1 MKIGILGL
9 PLTGKTTIFSLLTN
23 KPYDGSY
30 KKDAEERVAN
40 VRDERIE
47 KLAEMYNPK
56 KTVYATLNFI
66 DIPSYNPA
74 ADRKEKNRIL
84 QMIQTV
90 DAIIL
95 VVRAFENDS
104 VPFPEG
110 AESPVDQLDTLK
122 TEMIIRDLEVVENR
136 LSRLIEQNKKKKPTK
151 EEERQVKI
159 LEEIKPILEDGKFAS
174 KIELSDED
182 KKLIS
187 SLALFTL
194 KPIIVVVNVDED
206 QLMEEEYPE
215 KEELVNA
222 CKDENFAYI
231 EICGKTEA
239 DLVELDDDEREEFMK
254 ELGIERPGIDRLS
267 KIVYDHLGL
276 ITFFTVGEDEVR
288 AWTINQGTTMKKA
301 AGKIHTDLE
310 KGFVK
315 AEVMHY
321 EDLINLGSED
331 EVKKAGLWRLAGK
344 EEIVKDGEILTIR
357 ANA

>member
-30 KKDAEERVAN
+30 KQDAEERVAN
-40 VRDERIE
+40 VMDERLE
-47 KLAEMYNPK
+47 KLTAMYNPK
-56 KTVYATLNFI
+56 KTVHATLNFI
-66 DIPSYNPA
+66 DIPSYNTS

-95 VVRAFENDS
+95 VIRAFKNSS
-104 VPFPEG
+104 VPLPEG
-110 AESPVDQLDTLK
+110 NELPIDQLDTLK

-159 LEEIKPILEDGKFAS
+159 LEEIKPVLEEGKFAS
-174 KIELSDED
+174 KIELSEED

-194 KPIIVVVNVDED
+194 KPIIVVVNIDDE
-206 QLMEEEYPE
+206 QLLDGNYPGKNELIKTCEE
-215 KEELVNA
+215 
-222 CKDENFAYI
+222 ENFAYI

-239 DLVELDDDEREEFMK
+239 DLIELDPEEKEEFMK
-254 ELGIERPGIDRLS
+254 ELGIERSGIERLS
-267 KIVYDHLGL
+267 KVVYDHLGL

-288 AWTINQGTTMKKA
+288 AWTINKGITMKKA
-301 AGKIHTDLE
+301 AGKIHSDLE

-321 EDLINLGSED
+321 NDLIRLGSEE

-344 EEIVKDGEILTIR
+344 EEIVKDGDILTIR

>member
-30 KKDAEERVAN
+30 KQDAEERVAN
-40 VRDERIE
+40 VMDERLE
-47 KLAEMYNPK
+47 KLTAMYNPK
-56 KTVYATLNFI
+56 KTVHATLNFI
-66 DIPSYNPA
+66 DIPSYNTS

-95 VVRAFENDS
+95 VIRAFKNDS
-104 VPFPEG
+104 VPLPEG
-110 AESPVDQLDTLK
+110 NELPVDQLDTLK

-136 LSRLIEQNKKKKPTK
+136 LARLIEQNKKKKPTK
-151 EEERQVKI
+151 EDERQVKI

-174 KIELSDED
+174 KIELNEED

-194 KPIIVVVNVDED
+194 KPIITVVNIDDE
-206 QLMEEEYPE
+206 QLLNSEYPGKDE
-215 KEELVNA
+215 LINTCKE
-222 CKDENFAYI
+222 ENFAYI

-239 DLVELDDDEREEFMK
+239 DLIELEDDEKEEFMK
-254 ELGIERPGIDRLS
+254 ELGIERSGIERLS
-267 KIVYDHLGL
+267 KVVYDHLGL

-288 AWTINQGTTMKKA
+288 AWTINKGITMKKA
-301 AGKIHTDLE
+301 AGKIHSDLE

-321 EDLINLGSED
+321 DDLIRLGSEE

-344 EEIVKDGEILTIR
+344 EEIVKDGDILTIR

>member
-30 KKDAEERVAN
+30 KQDAEERVAN
-40 VRDERIE
+40 VMDERLE
-47 KLAEMYNPK
+47 KLTAMYNPK
-56 KTVYATLNFI
+56 KTVHATLNFI
-66 DIPSYNPA
+66 DIPSYNTS

-95 VVRAFENDS
+95 VIRAFKNDS

-110 AESPVDQLDTLK
+110 AEMPTDQLDTLK
-122 TEMIIRDLEVVENR
+122 TELIIRDLEVVENR
-136 LSRLIEQNKKKKPTK
+136 LTRLIEQNKKKKPTK
-151 EEERQVKI
+151 EEERQVKV
-159 LEEIKPILEDGKFAS
+159 LEEIKPVLEEGKFAS
-174 KIELSDED
+174 TIEISDED

-187 SLALFTL
+187 SLSLFTL

-206 QLMEEEYPE
+206 QLMDETYPE
-215 KEELVNA
+215 KDTLLKSCA
-222 CKDENFAYI
+222 DENFAYI

-239 DLVELDDDEREEFMK
+239 DLVELDEEERKEFMD

-267 KIVYDHLGL
+267 KTVYDHLGL

-288 AWTINQGTTMKKA
+288 AWTINKGTTMKKA

-321 EDLINLGSED
+321 DDLIKLGSEE

-344 EEIVKDGEILTIR
+344 EEIVKDGDILTIR

>member
-30 KKDAEERVAN
+30 KQEAEERVAN
-40 VRDERIE
+40 VMDERIE
-47 KLAEMYNPK
+47 KLAKMYNPK
-56 KTVYATLNFI
+56 KTVRATLNFI
-66 DIPSYNPA
+66 DIPSYNTS

-90 DAIIL
+90 DSIIL
-95 VVRAFENDS
+95 VIRAFENGS

-110 AESPVDQLDTLK
+110 AESPIDQLETLK

-136 LSRLIEQNKKKKPTK
+136 LNRLIEQNKKKKPTK

-159 LEEIKPILEDGKFAS
+159 LEEIKPVLEDGKFAS
-174 KIELSDED
+174 KIELNDED

-194 KPIIVVVNVDED
+194 KPIIVVVNVDEN
-206 QLMEEEYPE
+206 QLINYDYPNKKDLIQICEE
-215 KEELVNA
+215 
-222 CKDENFAYI
+222 ENFAYI
-231 EICGKTEA
+231 EISGKIEA
-239 DLVELDDDEREEFMK
+239 DLIELEPDEKEEFMK
-254 ELGIERPGIDRLS
+254 ELGIERPGIARLS
-267 KIVYDHLGL
+267 KVVYDHLGL

-288 AWTINQGTTMKKA
+288 AWTINKGTTMKKA
-301 AGKIHTDLE
+301 AGKIHSDLE

-321 EDLINLGSED
+321 EDLIKLGSEE

-344 EEIVKDGEILTIR
+344 EEIVKDGDILTIR